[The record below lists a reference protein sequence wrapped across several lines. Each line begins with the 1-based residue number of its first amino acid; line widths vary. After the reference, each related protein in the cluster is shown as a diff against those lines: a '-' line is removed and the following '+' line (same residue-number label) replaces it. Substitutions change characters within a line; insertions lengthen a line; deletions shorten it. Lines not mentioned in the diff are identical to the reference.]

1 MRAQADYPVSQDDR
15 QPVSVR
21 GVPTHPGGPRR
32 PQRGVPSPHADT
44 VVSIT
49 LRITLAFTLVPF
61 CLSLPSTY
69 IIIKDVVTDQYLS
82 RCCSLSEDQCSQ
94 LQSVYPETSSPPT
107 INETAC
113 LAYLPRCVLYTKERV
128 ECLKMRGRYGSNVFS
143 LLEPRDSFTV
153 YKRKQGPGRVI
164 CRNDSFSWGL
174 AVVICILYGIL
185 LANYCFCIVL
195 MLYMIS
201 TLSTLPRRGANNGS
215 APTMTIGTNTRHVVT

>member
-21 GVPTHPGGPRR
+21 GVPAHPGGPRR

-49 LRITLAFTLVPF
+49 LRITLAFTLRPASE
-61 CLSLPSTY
+61 LS
-69 IIIKDVVTDQYLS
+69 QYLS

-113 LAYLPRCVLYTKERV
+113 LAYLPRCVLYTNERV

-215 APTMTIGTNTRHVVT
+215 APTMTIGTNTQHVVT